1 MMSKSK
7 ISHNMVFGD
16 YLSTAMQSILQELF
30 IPLEISL
37 FTNSKTNFENLK
49 GSFKKLGHYRFL
61 IPINWT
67 NNSKRALSKA
77 LVNKS
82 SKLSSVNTFSRII
95 NFFSAQSRIK

>member
-37 FTNSKTNFENLK
+37 FTKVKLTLKILKDLLRNFVTIDF
-49 GSFKKLGHYRFL
+49 SFRSIGL
-61 IPINWT
+61 T
-67 NNSKRALSKA
+67 
-77 LVNKS
+77 
-82 SKLSSVNTFSRII
+82 T
-95 NFFSAQSRIK
+95 QSELCRML